1 MRKIT
6 YGLLFAGA
14 AMTIAGCNREEPAPE
29 ANTAVVE
36 ETEVPPSESADN
48 LDNAADN
55 LDNAADN
62 MTNSTADNAVTG
74 NADDLGSTDH

>member
-6 YGLLFAGA
+6 LTVLAASA
-14 AMTIAGCNREEPAPE
+14 AMAIAGCNREERAEE

-48 LDNAADN
+48 LEVAADN
-55 LDNAADN
+55 LEAAAENADANAANATDNA
-62 MTNSTADNAVTG
+62 SNAY
-74 NADDLGSTDH
+74 

>member
-55 LDNAADN
+55 

>member
-55 LDNAADN
+55 
-62 MTNSTADNAVTG
+62 MTNSTTDNAVTG